1 MKTGEEAK
9 SASRGESRDMSPEA
23 ISRRFDILVEL
34 DRVARALGAAR
45 RRPAT
50 TTDTTSD
57 PPAETPGEAA
67 QSVPTNAGKGADRA

>member
-9 SASRGESRDMSPEA
+9 AASRGESRDMSPEA

-45 RRPAT
+45 RRPTSAT
-50 TTDTTSD
+50 ETASD
-57 PPAETPGEAA
+57 PPAETPGK
-67 QSVPTNAGKGADRA
+67 AGSECANQRGA